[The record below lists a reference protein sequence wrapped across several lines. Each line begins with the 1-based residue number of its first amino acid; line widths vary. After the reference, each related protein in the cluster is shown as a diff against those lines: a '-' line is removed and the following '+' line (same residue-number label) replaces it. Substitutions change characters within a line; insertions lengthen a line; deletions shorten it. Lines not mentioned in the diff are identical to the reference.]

1 MTRIALTWDRTGD
14 TAESG
19 TVTFAPTRRW
29 WRDDSRTTTEP
40 VTVKVPAGGAVL
52 DVDPTGDTWA
62 YQVTWTP
69 DGPLALEWTEYV
81 TVPPPPAEG
90 VHTPVPYRKLQ
101 HLTRDAVELLTGE
114 QALTAA
120 AALDR
125 ITATAGDVAAAAG
138 GAVQRVDAAA
148 VEARAVVDAAVVEA
162 RAAATEAGDAVTRAE
177 ASAAA
182 SSGSATTAG
191 AAATRAD
198 GAAEQADAAATLSQ
212 RSALSV
218 MPMLSGSVTIAP
230 QDGTLAVDLGQAVNV
245 ANGLAGTSGAVD
257 VIFPTVTTPDGR
269 VNPDGLGTLLRVDG
283 GAERLTWPG
292 GTVVHGTPPEGQ
304 AALASL
310 VRVGGAVTVV
320 WPPDVVT
327 SGGSGS
333 TVQIASVEQI
343 IGGEVEVQPGGTVMR
358 DALPGVG
365 AVPAVFVNPYSRPT
379 NSELVLTVGKIEQA
393 LFAGENFA
401 AYATHRPGGLKD
413 YSIRVSVELDPSGE
427 PVKNKDGWLVAL
439 APGPAYGDVSVTET
453 LMDIQSRVATSTL
466 EMFTDRTWGV
476 VLQYDASNPRW
487 QMYERDGTANLYY
500 TEKGNTTGWPDGM
513 VLVSGLS
520 LPMTA
525 QESDY
530 ASMGIT
536 FPWTFHRAAELEAMG
551 VYIGE

>member
-90 VHTPVPYRKLQ
+90 VHTPVPYWKLQ

-218 MPMLSGSVTIAP
+218 MPMLSGSVTITP
-230 QDGTLAVDLGQAVNV
+230 TDGTLAVDLGQAVNV

-327 SGGSGS
+327 SVGEGV
-333 TVQIASVEQI
+333 TAQIAEIEQI
-343 IGGEVEVQPGGTVMR
+343 IGGEVEVQPGGTVMQ
-358 DALPGVG
+358 DAQPGIG
-365 AVPAVFVNPYSRPT
+365 RIPAVFVNPYSRPT
-379 NSELVLTVGKIEQA
+379 SSELVLTVGKVEQT
-393 LFAGENFA
+393 LFSGDNIS
-401 AYATHRPGGLKD
+401 AYNYHRPGGFTDQSLNATVD
-413 YSIRVSVELDPSGE
+413 LGTSGE
-427 PVKNKDGWLVAL
+427 PVKNWDGWLIAV
-439 APGPAYGDVSVTET
+439 APGPAYVDPKMTNT
-453 LMDIQSRVATSTL
+453 LYGIVRRVATSTL
-466 EMFTDRTWGV
+466 EVFTDGTWGV
-476 VLQYDASNPRW
+476 VVQYNPDNPHW
-487 QMYERDGTANLYY
+487 SMYAEDGQAWLFYD
-500 TEKGNTTGWPDGM
+500 EKGQTTKWEHG
-513 VLVSGLS
+513 LVKTSGLD
-520 LPMTA
+520 LPLRA
-525 QESDY
+525 DESAY
-530 ASMGIT
+530 ASLGIT
-536 FPWTFHRAAELEAMG
+536 LPGTFHRAAELGDMG